1 MKFKLAQPQYIYEL
15 GQRNN
20 QEDSIFPVA
29 GAATIDSRLFIVCD
43 GMGGHDK
50 GEVASKTVCD
60 ALAKFVLTNVDENTY
75 FTNEMFEDALDEAY
89 KELDTKDV
97 PENIKKMGT
106 TLTFI
111 LFHKGGCF
119 MAHIGD
125 SRIYHVRPST
135 EQILYISRDHSLVF
149 DLFRS
154 GEIKYEEMQT
164 HPRKNIITRA
174 MMPGEESRVNA
185 DVANTTDIL
194 PGDYFYLCSDGMLEQ
209 MDESDILGI
218 LGSNSP
224 DEAKQQRLISAT
236 LDNAD
241 NHSAYIIRV
250 EDVEMEPGDEQ
261 CRNDEQTSRTNT
273 INYIPELNGQ
283 EVTKVNNGNFVA
295 DGPQPVKE
303 KPLFPWIKIVLVL
316 LVLAIV
322 GLFVIPPYLS
332 KKDSENRTTDEQGQT
347 YQDKE
352 KEEEEDLSKT
362 TTADNADKKNNE
374 AVNNDKPAQNKPGQ
388 PTRQQPRQQTGP
400 AAQTGQTVQPGQ
412 AANPQAGQAGQAQR
426 PQGPQGQTSTGP
438 QRPTT
443 QPNAAGQAL
452 RPQGPTSTG
461 PQRPTTQPNAAGQ
474 QRPRNEVS
482 STPSGNNRPSKPA
495 TSSTPKPRPTQDM
508 SPKIESDFSE

>member
-149 DLFRS
+149 DLFTS
-154 GEIKYEEMQT
+154 GEIKYEEIQT

-362 TTADNADKKNNE
+362 TTADNADKKNNAE
-374 AVNNDKPAQNKPGQ
+374 VNNDKPTQRQQQRQQTARPQQSAQPAQPGQ
-388 PTRQQPRQQTGP
+388 PG
-400 AAQTGQTVQPGQ
+400 QPGQ
-412 AANPQAGQAGQAQR
+412 AANPQAGQAGQARPQGSQAPTGAGQAQR
-426 PQGPQGQTSTGP
+426 PQGQTGTGQAQRPQGQ
-438 QRPTT
+438 
-443 QPNAAGQAL
+443 
-452 RPQGPTSTG
+452 TSTG

>member
-15 GQRNN
+15 GQRAN

-29 GAATIDSRLFIVCD
+29 GAATVDSRLFIVCD
-43 GMGGHDK
+43 GMGGHES
-50 GEVASKTVCD
+50 GEVASQTVCD
-60 ALAKFVLTNVDENTY
+60 SLAKYVLTNVDDETY
-75 FTNEMFEDALDEAY
+75 FTDEMFTQALDEAY
-89 KELDTKDV
+89 KELDKKDV
-97 PENIKKMGT
+97 AGNAKKMGT

-125 SRIYHVRPST
+125 SRIYHIRPTT

-194 PGDYFYLCSDGMLEQ
+194 PGDYFYICSDGMLEK

-218 LGSNSP
+218 FSSEST

-241 NHSAYIIRV
+241 NHTAYIIRV
-250 EDVEMEPGDEQ
+250 EDVEMEAGDEQ

-295 DGPQPVKE
+295 DGPQPVKQQ
-303 KPLFPWIKIVLVL
+303 KQFPWIRVMLVL
-316 LVLAIV
+316 LVLAII
-322 GLFVIPPYLS
+322 GLFIIPPYLS
-332 KKDSENRTTDEQGQT
+332 KKDSENRTSDKSGKSKRRRRDTYLRKRTRLRCRQEDNKSRRKTEKQT
-347 YQDKE
+347 YCQTDRTKADRT
-352 KEEEEDLSKT
+352 KANT
-362 TTADNADKKNNE
+362 TS
-374 AVNNDKPAQNKPGQ
+374 
-388 PTRQQPRQQTGP
+388 PTRTKP
-400 AAQTGQTVQPGQ
+400 
-412 AANPQAGQAGQAQR
+412 NPTR
-426 PQGPQGQTSTGP
+426 TSK
-438 QRPTT
+438 
-443 QPNAAGQAL
+443 
-452 RPQGPTSTG
+452 S
-461 PQRPTTQPNAAGQ
+461 
-474 QRPRNEVS
+474 
-482 STPSGNNRPSKPA
+482 
-495 TSSTPKPRPTQDM
+495 
-508 SPKIESDFSE
+508 